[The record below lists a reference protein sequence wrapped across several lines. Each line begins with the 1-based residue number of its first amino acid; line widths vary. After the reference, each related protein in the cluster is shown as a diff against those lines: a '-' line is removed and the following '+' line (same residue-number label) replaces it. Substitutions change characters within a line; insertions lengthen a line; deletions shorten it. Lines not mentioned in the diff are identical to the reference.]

1 MMTLAK
7 STAPAQPVMA
17 PMPVPESR
25 YHGLAARFFRVPSA
39 DPKHAIV
46 EVSGRPFPPTIEGG
60 DLVCVDF
67 THTRLTCDSL
77 YVVILDDGASSSPWI
92 GVRRFQSTPD
102 GWMLSEDHS
111 GRPPQ
116 LMTQQDLWSMQI
128 VGRIKQVFK
137 AGGLGT

>member
-1 MMTLAK
+1 MSLSNPFQAAR
-7 STAPAQPVMA
+7 SIEALPPV
-17 PMPVPESR
+17 SKQR
-25 YHGLAARFFRVPSA
+25 FDGLASRFLKAPCA
-39 DPKHAIV
+39 DPRHAIV
-46 EVSGRPFPPTIEGG
+46 EITGRPFPPTIEGG

-77 YVVILDDGASSSPWI
+77 YVVILDDGVLNSPWI

-102 GWMLSEDHS
+102 GWLLSEDYS

-116 LMTQQDLWSMQI
+116 LLTQQDIWAMQI

-137 AGGLGT
+137 AGGPGA